1 MRRGFFTAE
10 GFGQDWWAS
19 FRGRGLYFAVSN
31 SESVLLALLCFLAAM
46 AAILGARF
54 WADNRVDGLG
64 TGSAG
69 ARSGVSNISRNGLQL
84 MGP

>member
-1 MRRGFFTAE
+1 MRRGFYAAE
-10 GFGQDWWAS
+10 GFGRDWWAS
-19 FRGRGLYFAVSN
+19 FRGRGLFIEVSN
-31 SESVLLALLCFLAAM
+31 SESMLPALLCFLAAM

-69 ARSGVSNISRNGLQL
+69 AQSSVSDLSRNGMQL